1 MLCARIYMCVYY
13 MDKNGLLYY
22 ILRYGL
28 SSYDASG
35 IFYLCKSQS
44 VLEFLNNLWGLGAE

>member
-1 MLCARIYMCVYY
+1 MCVYY